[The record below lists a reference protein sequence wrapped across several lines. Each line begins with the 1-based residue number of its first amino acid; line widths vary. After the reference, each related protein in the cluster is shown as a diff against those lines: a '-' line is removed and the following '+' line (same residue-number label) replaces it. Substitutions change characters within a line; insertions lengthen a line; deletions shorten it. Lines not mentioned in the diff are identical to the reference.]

1 LNLKNRRYVAH
12 AIKVTPPGG
21 SASESQAIV
30 KRLKVICGTNTSY
43 LADSEWIATNTP
55 PDICE
60 VRICPK
66 NSVKPNIGASEFG
79 EALDRVLPF
88 VTKDDSRPILRC
100 VLFVAKEGKLT
111 LVGADGY
118 RLATICLDYDEGEG
132 QALIDG
138 GDLKGIAS
146 ALKRARR
153 ARISF
158 EANSS
163 LDTKDLVLDT
173 ELIRYRFMSI
183 NGSYPD
189 WQKLIPTD
197 FKSFAHFDTIEATR
211 AVNSLKALSNDKAYA
226 IDLDVGGGKIVLAS
240 PDDKGQAEM
249 PADTDGEPI
258 KVRLDGDHFGDVLR
272 ACGGMVDLKLTTS
285 YSSVLFGTNG
295 YQAVLM
301 PMISPSAAE
310 QAKKDKE
317 AQEAAT
323 QTATKTEKAEAVAE
337 AEAITKAVKAKPK
350 KHGKA
355 KEPVA
360 VA

>member
-1 LNLKNRRYVAH
+1 MV
-12 AIKVTPPGG
+12 
-21 SASESQAIV
+21 S
-30 KRLKVICGTNTSY
+30 
-43 LADSEWIATNTP
+43 
-55 PDICE
+55 
-60 VRICPK
+60 
-66 NSVKPNIGASEFG
+66 
-79 EALDRVLPF
+79 
-88 VTKDDSRPILRC
+88 
-100 VLFVAKEGKLT
+100 
-111 LVGADGY
+111 ADGY
-118 RLATICLDYDEGEG
+118 RLATICLDYDEAEG
-132 QALIDG
+132 QALIDQ

-163 LDTKDLVLDT
+163 LDTKDLILDT
-173 ELIRYRFMSI
+173 ELIRYRFLSI
-183 NGSYPD
+183 SGSYPD

-211 AVNSLKALSNDKAYA
+211 AVNSLRALSNGKAYA
-226 IDLDVGGGKIVLAS
+226 IDLDVGGGRIVLGS
-240 PDDKGQAEM
+240 PDDKGQAEL

-258 KVRLDGDHFGDVLR
+258 KVRLDGDHFGDVLK

-295 YQAVLM
+295 YQVVLM
-301 PMISPSAAE
+301 PMISPAAAE

-317 AQEAAT
+317 AQEAEQAAT
-323 QTATKTEKAEAVAE
+323 QAATKTEKAEAVAE
-337 AEAITKAVKAKPK
+337 AEAIAKAVKAKPK
-350 KHGKA
+350 PKHGKA